1 MKDKE
6 RDILAEHPEL
16 KNLPYSIPEGYF
28 DEFRAKAEATRP
40 RRNAIPYLSAAAS
53 AALLV
58 GAGLHFMNGGSVEE
72 LTQEDFL
79 VFSDSVIN
87 TEYYENMNPIADA
100 EIADE
105 DIVDYLIYSGIS
117 VEEIENLK

>member
-1 MKDKE
+1 MKKKE
-6 RDILAEHPEL
+6 RDILAERPEL
-16 KNLPYSIPEGYF
+16 KNMPYSIPEGYF
-28 DEFRAKAEATRP
+28 DGFKAQMKPSRP

-53 AALLV
+53 IALIA
-58 GAGLHFMNGGSVEE
+58 GAGFLFMNGGSQEE
-72 LTQEDFL
+72 FTQEDFL

-87 TEYYENMNPIADA
+87 TEYYEYMNPIADA

-117 VEEIENLK
+117 IEEIENLK